1 MTRHPIS
8 HCRGR
13 CVGRCVAI
21 VPRARTTRLTHGVV
35 GASTDIHEVVLK
47 RAVALTLAT
56 LTLLLVSAGPSAA
69 FVRAGGHG
77 FPRLPVFRGHPPL
90 PRPPLPGHLAF
101 RGRPGFH
108 HGAVHGHGVVV
119 VGPTFWWGPG
129 PWWYY
134 PPPPAPQV
142 VVEPAPV
149 IADQPAPSYWY
160 YCPSAKAYYP
170 TAPTC
175 PGAWIKVPPRA
186 E

>member
-1 MTRHPIS
+1 M
-8 HCRGR
+8 
-13 CVGRCVAI
+13 
-21 VPRARTTRLTHGVV
+21 
-35 GASTDIHEVVLK
+35 K
-47 RAVALTLAT
+47 RAVALALAT

-69 FVRAGGHG
+69 FDRGGGHG
-77 FPRLPVFRGHPPL
+77 FPRPPVFRGHPPL
-90 PRPPLPGHLAF
+90 PGHPVF

-108 HGAVHGHGVVV
+108 QGAVRGHGVVV
-119 VGPTFWWGPG
+119 VGPTFWWG

-142 VVEPAPV
+142 VVQPAPV
-149 IADQPAPSYWY
+149 IVEHPAHSYWY

-175 PGAWIKVPPRA
+175 PEAWIKVPPQA